1 MELKPENSSWISPNS
16 PPPKAGAVVD
26 KAVNVDGIVDVG
38 VDVIVAEPFVTGSI
52 NFMHVSYYLPR
63 DRN

>member
-16 PPPKAGAVVD
+16 PPPKVGAVVV
-26 KAVNVDGIVDVG
+26 KAVDVDGIVGVG

-52 NFMHVSYYLPR
+52 NFIHVSHYLSR
-63 DRN
+63 DIN